1 MKKETKFDKFLTSS
15 YGFPII
21 LQKKLLKAK
30 RELADLKVQEKAL
43 VSARNKIRRDNHN
56 HYEPQLTAIR
66 DQIQGLV
73 DFLTKI

>member
-1 MKKETKFDKFLTSS
+1 MKKQTLKEITLKNMLAK
-15 YGFPII
+15 
-21 LQKKLLKAK
+21 QKKLLKAK
-30 RELADLKVQEKAL
+30 RELANLKAQEKAI

>member
-1 MKKETKFDKFLTSS
+1 MKKQTLKEITLKNMLAK
-15 YGFPII
+15 
-21 LQKKLLKAK
+21 QKKLLKAK
-30 RELADLKVQEKAL
+30 RELANLKVQEKAL

-66 DQIQGLV
+66 DQIQGLI

>member
-1 MKKETKFDKFLTSS
+1 MKKQTLKEITLKNMLAK
-15 YGFPII
+15 
-21 LQKKLLKAK
+21 QKKLLKAK
-30 RELADLKVQEKAL
+30 RELANLKVQEKAL

-66 DQIQGLV
+66 DQIQSLV

>member
-1 MKKETKFDKFLTSS
+1 MKKQTLKEITLKNMLAK
-15 YGFPII
+15 
-21 LQKKLLKAK
+21 QKKLLKAK
-30 RELADLKVQEKAL
+30 RELANLKVQEKAI

-66 DQIQGLV
+66 DQIQGLL